1 MQQELKIAGNRIG
14 VLIGKSGATKRSI
27 EERTESVISIDSE
40 EGLVTIEG
48 EDPVR
53 VLIAA
58 SAVSRASGCSVRT
71 VPFRATRSG
80 MML

>member
-14 VLIGKSGATKRSI
+14 VLIGKGGATKQRI

-48 EDPVR
+48 E
-53 VLIAA
+53 
-58 SAVSRASGCSVRT
+58 
-71 VPFRATRSG
+71 
-80 MML
+80 